1 MFELPV
7 DETNFD
13 RSIGPSID
21 MQPVAADLH
30 ARSGSGLAWTATMQ
44 QSHDRRTTHVER
56 RHNHRLQRGKPW

>member
-7 DETNFD
+7 DETNFA

-30 ARSGSGLAWTATMQ
+30 ARSGGLAWTATRQ
-44 QSHDRRTTHVER
+44 PSHDCRTTHVER
-56 RHNHRLQRGKPW
+56 RHNHTLHRGQPW

>member
-7 DETNFD
+7 DDANFD

-56 RHNHRLQRGKPW
+56 RHNHTLHRGQPW

>member
-7 DETNFD
+7 DDANFD

-30 ARSGSGLAWTATMQ
+30 ARSGGLAWTATRQ
-44 QSHDRRTTHVER
+44 QSHDRCTTRVER
-56 RHNHRLQRGKPW
+56 RHNHWLQRGKPW

>member
-7 DETNFD
+7 DDANFD

-30 ARSGSGLAWTATMQ
+30 ARSGSGLAWTATRQ
-44 QSHDRRTTHVER
+44 QSHDRCTTRVER
-56 RHNHRLQRGKPW
+56 RHNHTLHRGQPW